1 MSAAAAAAAA
11 SELRLYV
18 DTREHEV
25 RAALP
30 EASVVN
36 LHVGDLLIVQPLA
49 NAAAAA
55 SREAFAD
62 APDFEP
68 LYVVER
74 KRLSDLAAS
83 ITEKKDQAAVQR
95 WSDQKRRC
103 AAYCAKSRHCVP
115 ILGRGLP
122 PPKPPL
128 PMPPLTHAQ

>member
-1 MSAAAAAAAA
+1 MCAAAAAAAA

-83 ITEKKDQAAVQR
+83 ITEKKDQAAVRATACQSSVGGCR
-95 WSDQKRRC
+95 PRSPRFRCPRLHTRSD
-103 AAYCAKSRHCVP
+103 
-115 ILGRGLP
+115 
-122 PPKPPL
+122 
-128 PMPPLTHAQ
+128 